1 MQWSKKT
8 LMSIFIAAIMI
19 LSVIGFAFTF
29 TEPPARL
36 EYNNIAFAQTVQGLQ
51 AKINGTKL
59 TFYYFPGQLEDIAF
73 DEGAKVA
80 LEGTRVIWLSYDPN
94 DLYASEIADVLYY
107 MEQTLDTVGDMY
119 VQRGLVNN
127 TDYPLPEI
135 TCANATVTVP
145 VLVMQSNNETGITH
159 ANGCI
164 TATAGSSQEVYQV
177 GDRLLYQAFGV
188 MD

>member
-1 MQWSKKT
+1 MQWDKKT
-8 LMSIFIAAIMI
+8 WMSIFIAIIMI

-36 EYNNIAFAQTVQGLQ
+36 EYNGIAFAHTTQGLQ

-59 TFYYFPGQLEDIAF
+59 TFYHFPGQLEDIAF
-73 DEGAKVA
+73 DEGAKAA
-80 LEGTRVIWLSYDPN
+80 LEDTRVIWLSYDPN
-94 DLYASEIADVLYY
+94 DVYATEIADVLYY
-107 MEQTLDTVGDMY
+107 MEQTLDTVGDVY
-119 VQRGLVNN
+119 VQRGLVNS
-127 TDYPLPEI
+127 TDYGLSEI

-145 VLVMQSNNETGITH
+145 VLVMQSSNETGVTH
-159 ANGCI
+159 VNGCI
-164 TATAGSSQEVYQV
+164 TAVAASGQEVYQV